1 MLSGESATGKPAA
14 MQGLASSYGVHP
26 VDLEQERDSWRDY
39 SKRLLLELGLPC
51 KRVLL
56 VAGHHL
62 RIRKQTSDWNLW
74 FSRGANLYSALSFLQ
89 HGLLGLDRQEDDKPN
104 DDRQQPAAGRD
115 RS

>member
-56 VAGHHL
+56 VAGPSP
-62 RIRKQTSDWNLW
+62 KNPE
-74 FSRGANLYSALSFLQ
+74 ANQRLELMVFEGS
-89 HGLLGLDRQEDDKPN
+89 KPL
-104 DDRQQPAAGRD
+104 
-115 RS
+115 